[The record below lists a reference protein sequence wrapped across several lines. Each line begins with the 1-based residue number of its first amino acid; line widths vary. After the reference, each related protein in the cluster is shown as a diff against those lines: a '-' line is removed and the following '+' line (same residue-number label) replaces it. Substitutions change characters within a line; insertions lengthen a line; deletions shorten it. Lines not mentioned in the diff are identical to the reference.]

1 MKRLTLTLLIF
12 FFTFNLMYS
21 NNWMYSLDDAK
32 KMAITTNRL
41 VLVDFWASWCGPC
54 KRMDSESWSKEE
66 VQLLMGNYVSVK
78 IDIDKYPDIAE
89 KYDVRGI
96 PYVFIL
102 DGNGKVVYKNMSYKT
117 KSQLMVLLK
126 KYAINTSFLSK
137 DLVNYYKQE
146 SFSSA
151 FRLGYKYQD
160 LALRLD
166 KEIKSDFLNVSD
178 DYFDESKKQL
188 KESSLK
194 NKDGFLQKIDLYE
207 IQSLLILDKTK
218 RALKELNKIEINDL
232 DESNASLYNFL
243 AYTIHKQLN
252 DDEVAIWEEKM
263 EESDK
268 QKALLFLD

>member
-66 VQLLMGNYVSVK
+66 VQLLMDNYVSVK

>member
-66 VQLLMGNYVSVK
+66 VQLLMDNYVSVK

-207 IQSLLILDKTK
+207 IQSLLILNKTK
-218 RALKELNKIEINDL
+218 RALKELNKIELNDL

-263 EESDK
+263 QESDK

>member
-1 MKRLTLTLLIF
+1 
-12 FFTFNLMYS
+12 
-21 NNWMYSLDDAK
+21 MYSLDDAK

-66 VQLLMGNYVSVK
+66 VQLLMDNYVSVK

-218 RALKELNKIEINDL
+218 RALKELNKIELNDL